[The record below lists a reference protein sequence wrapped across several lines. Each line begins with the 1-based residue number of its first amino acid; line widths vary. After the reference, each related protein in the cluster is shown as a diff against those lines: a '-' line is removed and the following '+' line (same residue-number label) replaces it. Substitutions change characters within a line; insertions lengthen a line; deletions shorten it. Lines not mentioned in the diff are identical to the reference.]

1 MGLTLNAANSLV
13 FKSAIG
19 HSLGG
24 LTSSDFRT
32 DSKWVTKRWAVP
44 SCEHKEM
51 TATSDRAASSVTRS
65 SSFFWNRGLLK
76 WTRANSH
83 GQEQEQRKP
92 MTFPYP
98 LIFWPAF
105 EMERRQERKKQL
117 RHTETCLRIVNVEI
131 MHFMID
137 DVNNSR
143 QKYTKTSSKVQKDL
157 VLEAIQKLE
166 VTRRVGCKYNE
177 QKRLYPI

>member
-1 MGLTLNAANSLV
+1 
-13 FKSAIG
+13 
-19 HSLGG
+19 
-24 LTSSDFRT
+24 
-32 DSKWVTKRWAVP
+32 
-44 SCEHKEM
+44 
-51 TATSDRAASSVTRS
+51 
-65 SSFFWNRGLLK
+65 
-76 WTRANSH
+76 
-83 GQEQEQRKP
+83 
-92 MTFPYP
+92 
-98 LIFWPAF
+98 
-105 EMERRQERKKQL
+105 MERRQERKKQL